1 MNIDVKENFLMNS
14 LRKMDKLGH
23 SLSTLQANIFEKS
36 VEKGLPSF
44 FFIKSFM
51 VSDLARDLDE
61 LNLES
66 AGLTEI
72 EIFDVVKSN
81 IKIKRGKLVSY
92 PIMRFLG
99 YFYRSASYLY
109 KLSSKFLYK
118 NIPPKILIES
128 YDSLHALPIEEAIK
142 DVFDILKINI
152 ESNEEIFIKLYKTNN

>member
-1 MNIDVKENFLMNS
+1 MNS
-14 LRKMDKLGH
+14 LRKMDKLCH
-23 SLSTLQANIFEKS
+23 SLSTFQANIFEKS
-36 VEKGLPSF
+36 VEKGIASF

-51 VSDLARDLDE
+51 VSPLARELDD

-72 EIFDVVKSN
+72 EIFEVVKSN
-81 IKIKRGKLVSY
+81 IKIKRGKLIGY

-109 KLSSKFLYK
+109 KLTSKFLYEK
-118 NIPPKILIES
+118 IPPKMLIES

-142 DVFDILKINI
+142 DVFDILEINI

>member
-1 MNIDVKENFLMNS
+1 MNIDEKEIILMNS

-36 VEKGLPSF
+36 VEKGIPSF

-61 LNLES
+61 LSLES
-66 AGLTEI
+66 AGLTEV
-72 EIFDVVKSN
+72 EIFEVVKSN
-81 IKIKRGKLVSY
+81 IKINRGKIVSY
-92 PIMRFLG
+92 PVMRFLG

-118 NIPPKILIES
+118 NIAPKMLIES

-142 DVFDILKINI
+142 DVFDILEINI